1 MKATDEPIEL
11 SAFELLFKE
20 LGVEAALTGTRA
32 AGDATLRFS
41 AMTDVTAMIEIMPAR
56 TGRGGLRTDDVWQGA
71 LPGGSDHGGIDST
84 SQQIAVS
91 EVAWISSVKTKI

>member
-1 MKATDEPIEL
+1 MNATDEPIEL

-20 LGVEAALTGTRA
+20 LGVE
-32 AGDATLRFS
+32 
-41 AMTDVTAMIEIMPAR
+41 
-56 TGRGGLRTDDVWQGA
+56 GA